1 MSEYRIEDQVLG
13 CLVWNSEL
21 EWWSSQIEILSGQSI
36 NVSISP
42 EDTDPSIVFQR
53 VRHTMS
59 AILEVEVNLRRTKA
73 DKLLNLYNTTWN
85 DGLAI
90 NQEEFIN
97 RITLDAIAFSPDGSA
112 NLYYSD
118 GDLFWGHTIIT
129 AIDTNGCFQDTMLT
143 G

>member
-1 MSEYRIEDQVLG
+1 MSEYQIEDEVLG
-13 CLVWNSEL
+13 CLVWDSEL
-21 EWWSSQIEILSGQSI
+21 EWWSSQIEILSGHWI
-36 NVSISP
+36 NVSVSP
-42 EDTDPSIVFQR
+42 ENTDPSVIFQR
-53 VRHTMS
+53 VRHTLC
-59 AILEVEVNLRRTKA
+59 AILEVEINLRRSTA

-97 RITLDAIAFSPDGSA
+97 CITLDAITFSPDGSA
-112 NLYYSD
+112 DLYYCD

-129 AIDTNGCFQDTMLT
+129 AIDTDGCFKDTMIA